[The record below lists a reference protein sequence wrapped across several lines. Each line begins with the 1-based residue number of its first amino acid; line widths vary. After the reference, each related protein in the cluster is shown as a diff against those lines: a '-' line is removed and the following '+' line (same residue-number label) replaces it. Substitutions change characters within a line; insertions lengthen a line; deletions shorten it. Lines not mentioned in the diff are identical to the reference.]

1 MVKQK
6 NNATLR
12 YFFITFEFNNILTS
26 FEVLST
32 ISNDKK
38 LHINEIIN
46 NPNIVPNSFVKF
58 LIHIPE
64 IIHRQISKYYATNRI
79 NINSDDFLVK
89 FLL

>member
-6 NNATLR
+6 NNAILR
-12 YFFITFEFNNILTS
+12 YFVITFEFNNILTS

-64 IIHRQISKYYATNRI
+64 IIHRQISK
-79 NINSDDFLVK
+79 
-89 FLL
+89 